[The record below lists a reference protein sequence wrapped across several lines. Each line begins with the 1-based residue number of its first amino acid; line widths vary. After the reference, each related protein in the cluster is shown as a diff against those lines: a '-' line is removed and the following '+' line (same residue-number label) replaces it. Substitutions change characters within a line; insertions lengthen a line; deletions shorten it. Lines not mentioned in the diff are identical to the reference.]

1 MYKVLLKEKE
11 DRTYGD
17 FKEMLQIVKKIP
29 FFKERKMT
37 DSNLIDIINC
47 MNVLPVKKG
56 DTIIEYGDIGENFYF
71 ILTG

>member
-1 MYKVLLKEKE
+1 M
-11 DRTYGD
+11 
-17 FKEMLQIVKKIP
+17 KKIP

-47 MNVLPVKKG
+47 MSVLPVKKG